1 MAYTDRHAPDVVPL
15 RRLLKRHAAEALL
28 KEFKALLPGVD
39 LALLSADGHLFAGE
53 GEWPSVELAAA
64 LAQPAD
70 SPAMPFDNLLLYPL
84 LAEAHLVGVLAARGL
99 QPDSA
104 GSMQKQVLHCLQ
116 YSLTLLLGQALET
129 RRVAQETLE
138 RYREINL
145 FYNIGQTIGA
155 CLDPEEIPSLV
166 LTEASRV
173 IQADASAVLLPLAEG
188 KSELEVKARFGHT
201 GYAEAL
207 PVLSHPLIAQIY
219 QTGRPDLVMH
229 GAFEALPGGMILC
242 VPLKARDQM
251 LGLVLLG
258 RLKGQPAFT
267 ASDEKLV
274 MALASQA
281 AIALEKAWLHQQEIK
296 RQRLEEE
303 LAVGRQIQLGLLP
316 KSYPLV
322 PGWEFAAIYQAAW
335 QVGGDLYDFFELPGE
350 PQRLGL
356 VIADVSGKGVPAALF
371 MAFSRTVIRTEAMSG
386 HNPAVVLERANRLIT
401 QDNSSRLFVSAFYAT
416 LDTHS
421 GQLVYANAGHNW
433 PFWLRAATK
442 ELIELEVPGTVLGMF
457 KTIELE
463 EQEIEVA
470 QGDMLL
476 FHTDGVTEAMNM
488 AGQMLGEERLR
499 AILATDTEASAA
511 QIQQAVVAELEEFTG
526 GTPQSDDFTLFVVKR
541 QKEV

>member
-1 MAYTDRHAPDVVPL
+1 MI
-15 RRLLKRHAAEALL
+15 
-28 KEFKALLPGVD
+28 
-39 LALLSADGHLFAGE
+39 
-53 GEWPSVELAAA
+53 LAA
-64 LAQPAD
+64 
-70 SPAMPFDNLLLYPL
+70 
-84 LAEAHLVGVLAARGL
+84 
-99 QPDSA
+99 
-104 GSMQKQVLHCLQ
+104 
-116 YSLTLLLGQALET
+116 
-129 RRVAQETLE
+129 
-138 RYREINL
+138 
-145 FYNIGQTIGA
+145 
-155 CLDPEEIPSLV
+155 
-166 LTEASRV
+166 
-173 IQADASAVLLPLAEG
+173 
-188 KSELEVKARFGHT
+188 
-201 GYAEAL
+201 
-207 PVLSHPLIAQIY
+207 
-219 QTGRPDLVMH
+219 
-229 GAFEALPGGMILC
+229 
-242 VPLKARDQM
+242 PLKARERL

-258 RLKGQPAFT
+258 RLSRQPAFT

-316 KSYPLV
+316 KAYPLV

-386 HNPAVVLERANRLIT
+386 HNPAMVLERANRLIT
-401 QDNSSRLFVSAFYAT
+401 QDNSSRLFVSAFYAI

-433 PFWLRAATK
+433 PFWLRVATQ

-499 AILATDTEASAA
+499 AILVTDAEASAA
-511 QIQQAVVAELEEFTG
+511 QVQQAVLTELEEFTG